1 MSLELTGKLI
11 AKYDTKQVNEKFR
24 KREFVIEIAEEI
36 NGKTYRNFAG
46 FQLTQSKCEIIDRFN
61 VGDTIHVKFNVKGS
75 SYTDKRTGET
85 KYITQLEA
93 WYIGN
98 K

>member
-1 MSLELTGKLI
+1 MSLELTGRLI
-11 AKYDTKQVNEKFR
+11 AKYDTKQVNDKFR
-24 KREFVIEIAEEI
+24 KREFVIETADEI

-46 FQLTQSKCEIIDRFN
+46 FQLTQAKCDLIDRFN

-75 SYTDKRTGET
+75 SYRDKSTGET

-93 WYIGN
+93 WFIN
-98 K
+98 KN